1 MPRLQQTNVQ
11 KPQITTQLLATA
23 ILRLDPS
30 GSVFTSTHHLLMK
43 LAAET
48 KSYASARLVAD
59 CDILYYPTP
68 STTKHYLS
76 GSSDKKR
83 PVFLA
88 DKSLSPAA
96 FITVDNGFT
105 DKITPVMVLE
115 YNYLR
120 GLVFMADRQ
129 WSKAAAAFLQTVTHP
144 ARDRGVSN
152 LMVEAHKKW
161 LLTGVLSKGKTPELP
176 SYAAAAT
183 AHSCKGINGTY
194 AELAAAFTDN
204 KSGKLKNLYEEHKAV
219 WQQEGNLLLVEEV
232 MQSYQ
237 KWQILHLRN
246 AYSHITLG
254 QVLEFTQNAYTGK
267 ALQNEQEVAELI
279 QSMMNNGMLAA
290 TLEAGEINGQPVTY
304 VVFGETETTSALTE
318 ADYSHEIARC
328 HQSVTALTAQYKV
341 LGERLAGSDV
351 YVKNMAIE
359 KARAEKEGPDPGIG
373 FDSQI
378 EDEDLMTGI
387 MAHG

>member
-1 MPRLQQTNVQ
+1 M
-11 KPQITTQLLATA
+11 A

-30 GSVFTSTHHLLMK
+30 GSVFTSTHYLLMK
-43 LAAET
+43 FAAET
-48 KSYASARLVAD
+48 KSYTSARLVAE

-68 STTKHYLS
+68 STSKHYLS
-76 GSSDKKR
+76 GSSDKR
-83 PVFLA
+83 RHIFLG

-96 FITVDNGFT
+96 FITIDNGFT

-120 GLVFMADRQ
+120 GLAFMSGRL
-129 WSKAAAAFLQTVTHP
+129 WSKAATAFLQTLTHP
-144 ARDRGVSN
+144 AKERGVSN
-152 LMVEAHKKW
+152 LMVEAHRKW
-161 LLTGVLSKGKTPELP
+161 LLSGVLSKGKTPALP
-176 SYAAAAT
+176 SYTPPAT

-194 AELAAAFTDN
+194 ADLAAAFTDN
-204 KSGKLKNLYEEHKAV
+204 DSENLKNLYEEHRAV
-219 WQQEGNLLLVEEV
+219 WQQEGNLLLIDEV

-254 QVLEFTQNAYTGK
+254 QVLDFTQNAYTGRP
-267 ALQNEQEVAELI
+267 LQNEQEAAELI

-290 TLEAGEINGQPVTY
+290 TLEAGEINGQAVTY
-304 VVFGETETTSALTE
+304 VVFGETETTSTLTE
-318 ADYSHEIARC
+318 ADYAHEIARC

-341 LGERLAGSDV
+341 LGERLAGSDA

-359 KARAEKEGPDPGIG
+359 KARAEKDGIDPGLG